1 MTWKTLALLLLG
13 LAAVAIAGQPAAAA
27 DAAAGRQKARQC
39 QTCHGIDGI
48 AKIPIAPH
56 IAGESQIYLETQLQ
70 AFRSGQRENE
80 IMSVIAK
87 TLSDADISDLD
98 ARYSAIQTH
107 ATVQE

>member
-1 MTWKTLALLLLG
+1 MTVKTLSLLLLG

-56 IAGESQIYLETQLQ
+56 IAGERPIYLETTLQ
-70 AFRSGQRENE
+70 DFPPCQRATTN
-80 IMSVIAK
+80 MAGIAK
-87 TLSDADISDLD
+87 NTTAENTYNTT
-98 ARYSAIQTH
+98 AP
-107 ATVQE
+107 